1 MQWGKIKNI
10 LIVLFLILNL
20 FLLYNYIGLKQAQ
33 GDSINE
39 INQNLVQI
47 LAQKGVQI
55 YPTLLPKRE
64 EAYKSINLTT
74 SEAGLQNQIRILLG
88 DYEKNDL
95 GAANMQYISAA
106 GQITIK
112 TDGTFN
118 GQLNSFDI
126 VTIKNAFG
134 IDAEIAFEQQILQ
147 YVNKKPVYNCF
158 LTITQDQENKIFI
171 FGRWIFGQTSF
182 EQKEEGNNFW
192 NNILSF
198 VVLAQEQTQISQ
210 IQDIQVG
217 YLADPGAAQVVAANA
232 ALEILADGKKYYFDI
247 AKQEIVLK

>member
-20 FLLYNYIGLKQAQ
+20 FLLYNYVSLKQEQ
-33 GDSINE
+33 GNSINE
-39 INQNLVQI
+39 INQNFVQI

-55 YPTLLPKRE
+55 DPGLLPKSE
-64 EAYKSINLTT
+64 ETYKSINLTT
-74 SEAGLQNQIRILLG
+74 TEAGLQNQMKILLD

-95 GAANMQYISAA
+95 GAANLQYISSS

-112 TDGTFN
+112 NDGTFN
-118 GQLNSFDI
+118 GQLNNFDI

-134 IDAEIAFEQQILQ
+134 ITEEIAFDRQILQ
-147 YVNKKPVYNCF
+147 YINNKPVYNCF

-182 EQKEEGNNFW
+182 EQKDESNNFW

-198 VVLAQEQTQISQ
+198 VVLAQKQTQISQ

-217 YLADPGAAQVVAANA
+217 YLADPGAAPVVAANA
-232 ALEILADGKKYYFDI
+232 ALEILVDGKKYYFNI
-247 AKQEIVLK
+247 TSQEIVLK